1 MWRIQ
6 AWVSRYGSARVRF
19 TASAICSRSPALRL
33 RHRARAS
40 LRAIVAVL
48 AATVATVVVPE
59 AIAESVVAVLRNVII
74 TVSRTF

>member
-1 MWRIQ
+1 MDLPGGT
-6 AWVSRYGSARVRF
+6 VYGK
-19 TASAICSRSPALRL
+19 SAICSRSPALRL
-33 RHRARAS
+33 RAQGAAS

-74 TVSRTF
+74 NSK